1 MSVKPDHLR
10 FLKKVIPLKL
20 QLCITLMWHGLG
32 SRESGKGW
40 NTRSPVQQVGRTA
53 GKVALN
59 EQ

>member
-1 MSVKPDHLR
+1 MSVKPDHQR
-10 FLKKVIPLKL
+10 FLKRVIALKL
-20 QLCITLMWHGLG
+20 QLGITLRWHGLG

-40 NTRSPVQQVGRTA
+40 NSRSPVQQVGRTA